1 MSNTFN
7 GRAYKVDKKRN
18 ETELDQTR
26 VKFNSSNRRN
36 VWHTFPLNGNT
47 MGTCNG
53 EDETNASSI
62 REQYVLRL
70 ATSSCISVCNNCLW
84 LAALCN
90 TLFFYKT
97 GYLFLSFP
105 IFTFF
110 FLFFFIVCL
119 LLIYFPVLAEQQIR
133 LARWVTSFFS
143 FGLRVLII
151 IIFFLKCLSSLFFAN
166 FFVSPFVSKEKKK
179 KKKNRTTCAY
189 QTHSHCVPLKG
200 NRFTT
205 EKDFKR
211 EEKRGEER
219 YDHNNNM
226 VVLVK
231 R

>member
-151 IIFFLKCLSSLFFAN
+151 IIFFSKMSFIFIFCKLFCF
-166 FFVSPFVSKEKKK
+166 PF
-179 KKKNRTTCAY
+179 C
-189 QTHSHCVPLKG
+189 
-200 NRFTT
+200 
-205 EKDFKR
+205 FKR
-211 EEKRGEER
+211 KEEEEEEQNHMCLPNTQPLCPAKGEPVYDGEGFQEGREER
-219 YDHNNNM
+219 WR
-226 VVLVK
+226 K
-231 R
+231 IRS